1 MSAVDER
8 REERERMVER
18 IEQSASSA
26 WPISKRVLDAMAE
39 VPRHLF
45 LPAEL
50 AHLAYESMALPIGCG
65 QTISQPEV
73 VAVMIELADP
83 QPEDV
88 VLDVGTGSGY
98 QAAVL
103 SRLAGQVYGIERVRE
118 LVERAVDCLERLG
131 ISNVEVRCGDGFLG
145 WPEHAPYAAILIAA
159 ATPEVPE
166 PLLDQLAVGG
176 RLVAP
181 LGRPGWQQL
190 VRLVRESEV
199 AVKREEVMP
208 VSFVPFLRGLDDG

>member
-8 REERERMVER
+8 REERQRMVER
-18 IEQSASSA
+18 IEGSASPA
-26 WPISKRVLDAMAE
+26 WPISKRGLDAMAE

-45 LPAEL
+45 LPPEL

-83 QPEDV
+83 HPEDV

-103 SRLAGQVYGIERVRE
+103 SRLAGRVYGIERVRA
-118 LVERAVDCLERLG
+118 LVDRATACLEQLD
-131 ISNVEVRCGDGFLG
+131 ITNVEVRCGDGFAG

-159 ATPEVPE
+159 S
-166 PLLDQLAVGG
+166 
-176 RLVAP
+176 R
-181 LGRPGWQQL
+181 RP
-190 VRLVRESEV
+190 R
-199 AVKREEVMP
+199 
-208 VSFVPFLRGLDDG
+208 